1 MAKKST
7 SSGKAASTK
16 KATSTKK
23 SAGAGGKKSSA
34 KKAAA
39 APKLSAAEKKLV
51 ADIQA
56 LLVKL
61 DQQGLEFI
69 KRQAEVLAATEELA
83 RSREETLRAIEKVS
97 TSQSAPAARP
107 VEPPPPAVAIEQKM
121 DNAFFI
127 RTYGKKI
134 FFNRQEMRQL
144 ARVAHAADSPA
155 EGARR
160 LHVWLKRERGD
171 FLIDTDIAGP
181 GDPALKLLWQQIVT
195 TYAPPQ

>member
-1 MAKKST
+1 MAKKTT
-7 SSGKAASTK
+7 SGGKAASTK

-23 SAGAGGKKSSA
+23 SAGAGSKKSSA

-51 ADIQA
+51 AEIQE
-56 LLVKL
+56 LLGKL

-69 KRQAEVLAATEELA
+69 KRQAEVLAATGELA
-83 RSREETLRAIEKVS
+83 RSREEALRAIEKVS
-97 TSQSAPAARP
+97 TSEPAPAVRP
-107 VEPPPPAVAIEQKM
+107 VEPPPPAVAIEQKQ

-127 RTYGKKI
+127 RTYGRKI

-155 EGARR
+155 DGARR

-181 GDPALKLLWQQIVT
+181 GDPALKLLWEQIVS
-195 TYAPPQ
+195 TYAAPQ